1 MAMKSS
7 PKPKKK
13 KILLALMAGLVSL
26 CLCVI
31 VAALI
36 APDRE
41 TAQIAAVQQSTSTS
55 APVPTTTPEST
66 ATAHVTPTPTIDAE
80 AQAKADYILKASIIM
95 LNCNSHLSD
104 FIDLND
110 KGSKDPILLYSTTWK
125 SEMLSTLQAMQKAC
139 REMGMI
145 VPVPPAMKPADTYMK
160 FASVEMDLV
169 IENYSQGIDTLE
181 MEYITAATQHMEKV
195 SEYVGKATEEM
206 GK

>member
-55 APVPTTTPEST
+55 A
-66 ATAHVTPTPTIDAE
+66 
-80 AQAKADYILKASIIM
+80 
-95 LNCNSHLSD
+95 
-104 FIDLND
+104 
-110 KGSKDPILLYSTTWK
+110 
-125 SEMLSTLQAMQKAC
+125 
-139 REMGMI
+139 
-145 VPVPPAMKPADTYMK
+145 PVPPAMKPADTYMK